1 MPEPAGV
8 LDITSFPRAV
18 AERALATPDRV
29 FVVEAGGRSV
39 TFAGFAREI
48 EAWAN
53 GFVSLGVRPGD
64 VICSMR
70 KATASGLAAW
80 LGAARAGAID
90 AGVAVSYRGELL
102 HGLLAKARVLVI
114 DAECADAIVPLA
126 DRLPQLKAVVVT
138 GDAPPGLAGD
148 AAAPGRTV
156 ITERALTAGAPVA
169 TVLHDPMPWDIG
181 CLTHTSGTTG
191 PAKAVLLPWGHLYAF
206 ATALF
211 DPAELTEDDAFY
223 SPMPMH
229 HVAQRVQSYL
239 MALVGGR
246 VVVRNAF
253 SASEYWADVRRHGCT
268 ITNVSVGA
276 KILYGMPRAPDD
288 ATVPL
293 RMVLMSPLIPEYL
306 EFGRRFGLEVRTMF
320 GSTEM
325 GLPIVSD
332 QIPPNART
340 SGRRNTRFPH
350 LELRLVDEHDIPV
363 AVGRPGEMIVRSAHP
378 WTLNAGYLGQPDTSF
393 TAWRNGWFHTGDM
406 MVEDADGWL
415 YFSDRV
421 KDSIRRRGENI
432 SSFEVESALSTHP
445 DIAES
450 AVVGVDSAEWGE
462 QDVLAVIVPR
472 DGATID
478 PRAVTEF
485 LAGVLPAFM
494 IPRYLRVVSELPK
507 SEATHRIQKS
517 ELRER
522 GIAGGTWDRDAD
534 RARLGRT
541 ASMREGP

>member
-1 MPEPAGV
+1 MPEPIGV

-18 AERALATPDRV
+18 TERASACPDRI
-29 FVVEAGGRSV
+29 FIVEAGGRSV
-39 TFAGFAREI
+39 TFAEFAREI

-64 VICSMR
+64 VICSIR

-90 AGVAVSYRGELL
+90 AGIAVSYRGELL
-102 HGLLAKARVLVI
+102 LGMLAKARVLVI
-114 DAECADAIVPLA
+114 DADCVDSIVPLA
-126 DRLPQLKAVVVT
+126 GHLPRLKAVVVT
-138 GDAPPGLAGD
+138 GGEDFATLPGLAVITEEALT
-148 AAAPGRTV
+148 AAAPV
-156 ITERALTAGAPVA
+156 VA
-169 TVLHDPMPWDIG
+169 DLLDPMPWDIG

-211 DPAELTEDDAFY
+211 DPAELGEDDVFY

-246 VVVRNAF
+246 VVIRNAF

-276 KILYGMPRAPDD
+276 KIIYGLPPAPDD
-288 ATVPL
+288 AAVPL
-293 RMVLMSPLIPEYL
+293 RKVLMSPLIPEYRD
-306 EFGRRFGLEVRTMF
+306 FASRFGLEVRTMF
-320 GSTEM
+320 GSTEI
-325 GLPIVSD
+325 GLPIISD
-332 QIPPNART
+332 QTPPNART

-350 LELRLVDEHDIPV
+350 LEARLVDEHDIPV
-363 AVGRPGEMIVRSAHP
+363 GIRRPGELIVRSAQP
-378 WTLNAGYLGQPDTSF
+378 WTLNAGYLGQPDASF

-406 MVEDADGWL
+406 MVEDADGWF

-432 SSFEVESALSTHP
+432 SSFEVERALGAHP
-445 DIAES
+445 DVAES
-450 AVVGVDSAEWGE
+450 AVVGVESAEWGE
-462 QDVLAVIVPR
+462 QEVLAVIMPR

-478 PRAVTEF
+478 PQAVTDF

-494 IPRYLRVVSELPK
+494 VPRYLRVVSELPK
-507 SEATHRIQKS
+507 SEATHRIRKS
-517 ELRER
+517 ELRQR
-522 GIAGGTWDRDAD
+522 GITDDTWDREAI
-534 RARLGRT
+534 AYGS
-541 ASMREGP
+541 AAEEAQGGS